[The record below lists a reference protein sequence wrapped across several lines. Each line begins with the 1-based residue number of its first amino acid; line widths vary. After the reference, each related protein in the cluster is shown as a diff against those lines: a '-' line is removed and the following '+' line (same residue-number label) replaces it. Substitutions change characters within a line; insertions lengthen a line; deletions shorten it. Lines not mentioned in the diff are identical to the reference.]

1 MKKSTLTS
9 FLSILGCAFLLPLHA
24 EEHLHDG
31 KPCTGHDEA
40 NATETHD
47 HLHDNED
54 AAHTH
59 EASTTSEAHEHDG
72 KPCSGNHDAKS
83 PDHNG
88 ESDTHEHSEGDGH
101 NHANESEQHEHANE
115 SAEHKH
121 TDADGHDH
129 GAAPCPSTLGTP
141 LTISPK
147 AQKALALKYYTV
159 HDKQALPD
167 NILVGKLILPPSAIE
182 SYSLPLG
189 GKVNIAVKMAQNVE
203 TGSLLYSVESPE
215 LVTLINTVNDAK
227 AQCDRNAMELQ
238 NLEARRAQL
247 AALNTKNSELES
259 SISFKKAEY
268 LTLKSAYDSAK
279 ALLDQA
285 CSGGEL
291 QGKTLLVKAQQPGR
305 VESIQLT
312 QGEWANQGTSILS
325 MAKNHGLEFNGN
337 IYAGTN
343 MQDAEAQL
351 LLTHGDSSE
360 LIPGELRV
368 GAQVNPTTQLR
379 SIYFSP
385 KELPKT
391 AYAGQVCE
399 LHIHLKGS
407 KNNDTTPVPNGAVV
421 RNGIDHVV
429 FIKDPNCSETFYM
442 KTVEPEPARQ
452 GWTPVKGLKNGDKIV
467 TLGGNELKYA
477 IPTSG
482 GKKESA
488 AGHFHADGK
497 FHTGE
502 H

>member
-40 NATETHD
+40 TTNT
-47 HLHDNED
+47 D
-54 AAHTH
+54 AA
-59 EASTTSEAHEHDG
+59 ATTSDTHEHDG
-72 KPCSGNHDAKS
+72 KPCSGDHEAQT
-83 PDHNG
+83 PDHEEEGN
-88 ESDTHEHSEGDGH
+88 EHEHSEGDGH
-101 NHANESEQHEHANE
+101 NHTNEAEQHDHAGE
-115 SAEHKH
+115 SAEHKQS
-121 TDADGHDH
+121 DADGHDH
-129 GAAPCPSTLGTP
+129 GGAPCPSTLGTP

-167 NILVGKLILPPSAIE
+167 NILVGKLVLPPSAIE

-215 LVTLINTVNDAK
+215 LVTLINMVNDAK
-227 AQCDRNAMELQ
+227 AQCERNAMELG
-238 NLEARRAQL
+238 NLEARKAQL
-247 AALNTKNSELES
+247 ATLNTKNSELES

-268 LTLKSAYDSAK
+268 LTLKSAYESAK

-291 QGKTLLVKAQQPGR
+291 QGRTLLVKAQQPGR

-312 QGEWANQGTSILS
+312 QGEWANQGTTILS
-325 MAKNHGLEFNGN
+325 MAKNQELEFNGN

-343 MQDAEAQL
+343 MENASAQL

-360 LIPGELRV
+360 LLSGELRV

-379 SIYFSP
+379 SVYFSP

-399 LHIHLKGS
+399 LQIHLKES
-407 KNNDTTPVPNGAVV
+407 QNTETPPVPNGAVV
-421 RNGIDHVV
+421 RNGVDHVV
-429 FIKDPNCSETFYM
+429 FIKDPSCSETFYM
-442 KTVEPEPARQ
+442 KKVEPGPARQ

-482 GKKESA
+482 GKTESA